1 MHLKIYFQV
10 THLNYSSL
18 ITRLLLKHEN
28 LWEHCCRFQVH
39 GVCPADVRQP
49 LTVQGTT
56 KVRVTVTI
64 RENSRKVISKWRE
77 RCWNFTYW
85 HRISLEGYL
94 RVEKNGKNCTW
105 HHTVRYSKLVRNVQI
120 AKLIIFFLISRYQ
133 GSHHSI
139 NGEDHR
145 QETDELDLQ
154 TQNNISFKGNWIRR
168 AFSRQLPA
176 K

>member
-1 MHLKIYFQV
+1 MKICGSIAAASKYMEYVQQMSDSHSRFRVLQKWE
-10 THLNYSSL
+10 LQW
-18 ITRLLLKHEN
+18 RLERILEK
-28 LWEHCCRFQVH
+28 RFQNE
-39 GVCPADVRQP
+39 GKDA
-49 LTVQGTT
+49 
-56 KVRVTVTI
+56 
-64 RENSRKVISKWRE
+64 EISH
-77 RCWNFTYW
+77 NW

-154 TQNNISFKGNWIRR
+154 TQNINSYTENWIRR
-168 AFSRQLPA
+168 AFSGQLTA